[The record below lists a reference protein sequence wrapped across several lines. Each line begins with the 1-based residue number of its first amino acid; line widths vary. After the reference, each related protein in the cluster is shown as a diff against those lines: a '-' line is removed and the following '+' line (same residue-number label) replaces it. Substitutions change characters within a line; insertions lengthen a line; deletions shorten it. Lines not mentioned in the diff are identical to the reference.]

1 MLKQALISTLLLSL
15 SVHAQDVLQTYKE
28 TLQKD
33 PSLLRFY
40 TFENLKAEDKAIPS
54 IGSETEPLISQVPLE
69 IVAGRFAG
77 KTAVHLD
84 RYPLDSRRFILTD
97 KVFTAQIWMR
107 VTGVGVHRGNA
118 GSTNGTILSIG
129 IGYWDGWRITANYPS
144 LNTSLELGRPSPVNA
159 FYVGTNRPLVQNI
172 WQHVA
177 VSWDGHVLRHY
188 VNGRLAAEAVYEQ
201 SYTEPAENA
210 PFRVGFNGYGV
221 GSVAMDVDE
230 VIVHKRALRPSEII
244 ASSLGIVD
252 LAADVME
259 TLDELQETFVRKESA
274 MMVVE
279 LIGKLRAN
287 PRTPVALKL
296 WLMACEEAQVSSQEI
311 IASDEIKATDV
322 PAVLRRMIFAQIIQK
337 LRYNPM
343 MAVPKELMTVLI
355 DQADGLSKEDRQY
368 LILKQSLLELEEG
381 RTDNAISRL
390 DNMLQDNDLTPQ
402 HRKELTMSIAHA
414 LRAAGHYNEARKYY
428 TELAYSLNNDGF
440 SKQLCGIAALAA
452 AQTYVLEK
460 DYANAEMVFQDI
472 AKQDVL
478 PHHRLEAEECAAEV
492 ARLAAGKPARD
503 PEVNRRRPKAIA
515 VPKLAIYVSP
525 DGDDDDN
532 GTAENPV
539 MSIDVALEKV
549 RKLRKANPN
558 EPSAIVF
565 KDGQYFMSEP
575 IELTEDDS
583 GSDNAPFMLMAASG
597 EKPIFYGGMRLRAF
611 ISETDPSVLERLS
624 KEKRINLLVCD
635 LNGLPMDFNLDKQP
649 RAELFEDGKPLT
661 PARWP
666 NKGFVK
672 TGAPDETEDHRQ
684 LPSFKFDSLA
694 KLDWSKAEDIWAY
707 GYWKYLWAA
716 DYLKVKNIDATNGK
730 VNLERLSGYGLAPN
744 MPFYFYNLLEAID
757 QPGEWFLDRKAK
769 KIYLYPDKPINQAK
783 LELSIFTDNFLT
795 VKNAHHIVIHGL
807 TFDCGQGTGVVME
820 NVHNV
825 RFSAN
830 TLSRLAGDGLVA
842 TKASNLEIYGND
854 FFCLGRGGMKVSGG
868 DRKTL
873 TAGNINVENNW
884 VRDFS
889 RIDRTYTPA
898 VLMDGVGNRIAHNLF
913 HDAPH
918 HAIRLEG
925 NDHIIEYNDVHS
937 VVYES
942 DDQSGIDMWYNPSYQ
957 GNIMRYNFWH
967 HIGSGHTVAGQSGI
981 RLDDAICNVLMY
993 SNIFLCAAD
1002 GHFGAIQ
1009 IHGGKDNVADN
1020 NLFVACQAAASFSTW
1035 SDERWQE
1042 MFTRADMKKRLHE
1055 DIEIDQPPYSTKYP
1069 WLKNLQ
1075 KNNGQNF
1082 FWRNLLVR
1090 CNSLALH
1097 RNANIHEF
1105 LETISTDDANAF
1117 LTDGTSES
1125 YDKAF
1130 SAESWKPFTACSAMR
1145 PIPFAEIGL
1154 YDDASRASAVDKA
1167 VARQITPHFKGTKR

>member
-1 MLKQALISTLLLSL
+1 MIRQALISTLLLSL
-15 SVHAQDVLQTYKE
+15 SVQAQDVWQMYKE
-28 TLQKD
+28 SLLKD

-40 TFENLKAEDKAIPS
+40 TFENLKAEDKAIAS
-54 IGSETEPLISQVPLE
+54 IGSEAEPLMSQVPLE
-69 IVAGRFAG
+69 IVKGRLAG

-84 RYPLDSRRFILTD
+84 RYPLDSRRFVLKD

-129 IGYWDGWRITANYPS
+129 IGYWDGWRIVAGYPS
-144 LNTSLELGRPSPVNA
+144 LNTSLELGRPSPINA
-159 FYVGTNRPLVQNI
+159 FHIGTNKPLVHNV

-177 VSWDGHVLRHY
+177 VSWDGHILRQY
-188 VNGRLAAEAVYEQ
+188 VNGRLMAEAVYEQ
-201 SYTEPAENA
+201 SYTEPSENA
-210 PFRVGFNGYGV
+210 PFRVGYNGYGV
-221 GSVAMDVDE
+221 GSIAMDVDE
-230 VIVHKRALRPSEII
+230 VVVHKRALRPSEIL
-244 ASSLGIVD
+244 ALSLGCVD
-252 LAADVME
+252 LAADIME
-259 TLDELQETFVRKESA
+259 LLDELQTAFVKNDASMIA
-274 MMVVE
+274 A

-287 PRTPVALKL
+287 PQLPAALKL
-296 WLMACEEAQVSSQEI
+296 WLMSCEEAQVPLQEI
-311 IASDEIKATDV
+311 IASKEIHSTDV
-322 PAVLRRMIFAQIIQK
+322 PDVLRRMIYAQIIQK

-343 MAVPKELMTVLI
+343 MVVPKELMTVLI
-355 DQADGLSKEDRQY
+355 NQADGLSKEDRQY
-368 LILKQSLLELEEG
+368 LILKQALLEIEEG
-381 RTDNAISRL
+381 QTDDAMSRL
-390 DNMLQDNDLTPQ
+390 DNMLQDNELTLQ
-402 HRKELTMSIAHA
+402 LKNELTMSIAHT

-428 TELAYSLNNDGF
+428 IELAYSLNNDGF

-452 AQTYVLEK
+452 AQTYLLEK
-460 DYANAEMVFQDI
+460 NYSEAEMVFEDI

-478 PHHRLEAEECAAEV
+478 PLHRLEAEECAAEA

-503 PEVNRRRPKAIA
+503 PETNRRRPKAIT
-515 VPKLAIYVSP
+515 VPKLAVYVSP
-525 DGDDDDN
+525 DGDDDDD
-532 GTAENPV
+532 GSAENPV
-539 MSIDVALEKV
+539 MSVDVALEKV
-549 RKLRKANPN
+549 RKLRKAKPN

-565 KDGQYFMSEP
+565 KDGQYFMTEP
-575 IELTEDDS
+575 IELTDDDS
-583 GSDNAPFMLMAASG
+583 GSNDAPFMLMAAPG
-597 EKPIFYGGMRLRAF
+597 EKPVFYGGMRLRAF
-611 ISETDPSVLERLS
+611 ISETDPAVLERLS

-635 LNGLPMDFNLDKQP
+635 LNGLPMDFSLDKQP

-666 NKGFVK
+666 NEGFVK
-672 TGAPDETEDHRQ
+672 TGAPDETEDHKP
-684 LPSFKFDSLA
+684 LPSFKFDGLD
-694 KLDWSKAEDIWAY
+694 KLNWSKAEDIWAY
-707 GYWKYLWAA
+707 GFWKYLWAA
-716 DYLKVKNIDATNGK
+716 DYLRVKNIDVENGK
-730 VNLERLSGYGLAPN
+730 VNLAWLSGYGLAHN

-783 LELSIFTDNFLT
+783 LELSLFKDNFLT
-795 VKNAHHIVIHGL
+795 VKNAHHLVIHGL

-830 TLSRLAGDGLVA
+830 TLSRLAGDGLVV
-842 TKASNLEIYGND
+842 TNASNIDIYGND
-854 FFCLGRGGMKVSGG
+854 FFCLGRGGMKLKGG

-898 VLMDGVGNRIAHNLF
+898 VLMEGVGNRIAHNLF

-981 RLDDAICNVLMY
+981 RLDDAICNVQMY

-1035 SDERWQE
+1035 SNERWQE

-1069 WLKNLQ
+1069 WLADLR

-1082 FWRNLLVR
+1082 FWRNLLIR

-1097 RNANIHEF
+1097 RNASIHEF
-1105 LETISTDDANAF
+1105 LETISTDDAKAF
-1117 LTDGTSES
+1117 LTDDTPES

-1154 YDDASRASAVDKA
+1154 YDDPSRASAVDKA
-1167 VARQITPHFKGTKR
+1167 AARQITPHFKGTRR

>member
-15 SVHAQDVLQTYKE
+15 SVQAQGVLQTYKE

-40 TFENLKAEDKAIPS
+40 TFENLKAEDKMIPS
-54 IGSETEPLISQVPLE
+54 IGSETEPLMSQVPLE
-69 IVAGRFAG
+69 IVTGRFAG

-84 RYPLDSRRFILTD
+84 RYPLDSRRFVLKD

-129 IGYWDGWRITANYPS
+129 IGYWDGWRITAGYPGLS
-144 LNTSLELGRPSPVNA
+144 TSLELGRPSPINA
-159 FYVGTNRPLVQNI
+159 FHISTNKSLVHNV

-177 VSWDGHVLRHY
+177 VSWDGHVLRQY
-188 VNGRLAAEAVYEQ
+188 VNGRLVTEAVYEQ
-201 SYTEPAENA
+201 SYTEPSEKA
-210 PFRVGFNGYGV
+210 PFRVGYNGYGI
-221 GSVAMDVDE
+221 GSIAMDVDE
-230 VIVHKRALRPSEII
+230 VMVHKRALRPSEIL
-244 ASSLGIVD
+244 ALSLGIVD

-259 TLDELQETFVRKESA
+259 SLDELQQAFVKNDA
-274 MMVVE
+274 VTVAE
-279 LIGKLRAN
+279 LISKLRAN
-287 PRTPVALKL
+287 SQLPAALKL
-296 WLMACEEAQVSSQEI
+296 WLMTCEEAQIPLQEI
-311 IASDEIKATDV
+311 IASKEIQSADV
-322 PAVLRRMIFAQIIQK
+322 PDVLRRMIDAQIIQK
-337 LRYNPM
+337 LRYNP
-343 MAVPKELMTVLI
+343 LMTVPKDLLMTFTSHMEKLSQE
-355 DQADGLSKEDRQY
+355 DQRY
-368 LILKQSLLELEEG
+368 LLLKLSLLDLQEG
-381 RTDNAISRL
+381 RKDEAEGRL
-390 DNMLQDNDLTPQ
+390 DNMLHDNELTIQ
-402 HRKELTMSIAHA
+402 QRSELTMRVANV
-414 LRAAGHYNEARKYY
+414 LRSAGHYNEARKYY

-452 AQTYVLEK
+452 AQTYLLEK
-460 DYANAEMVFQDI
+460 KYSEAEMVFEDI
-472 AKQDVL
+472 ARQDVL
-478 PHHRLEAEECAAEV
+478 PHHRQEAEECAAEV
-492 ARLAAGKPARD
+492 ARLAAGKPARN
-503 PEVNRRRPKAIA
+503 PEANRRRPKAI
-515 VPKLAIYVSP
+515 VIPKLAIYVSP
-525 DGDDDDN
+525 DGDDDDD
-532 GTAENPV
+532 GSSENPV
-539 MSIDVALEKV
+539 MSIDVALEKI
-549 RKLRKANPN
+549 RALRKAKPN

-565 KDGQYFMSEP
+565 KGGQYYMTEP

-583 GSDNAPFMLMAASG
+583 GSENAPFMLLAAPG
-597 EKPIFYGGMRLRAF
+597 EKPVLYGGMRLRAF
-611 ISETDPSVLERLS
+611 ISETDPAVLARLP

-635 LNGLPMDFNLDKQP
+635 LNGLPMNDKLNEQP

-666 NKGFVK
+666 NEGFVK
-672 TGAPDETEDHRQ
+672 TGAPDETEDHKP
-684 LPSFKFDSLA
+684 LPSFKFDGLD
-694 KLDWSKAEDIWAY
+694 KQDWSKAEDIWAY

-716 DYLKVKNIDATNGK
+716 DYLKVKGIDAANGK
-730 VNLERLSGYGLAPN
+730 VNLERLSGYGIEPN

-757 QPGEWFLDRKAK
+757 QPGEWFMDRKAK
-769 KIYLYPDKPINQAK
+769 KIYLYPDKPIQQAK
-783 LELSIFTDNFLT
+783 LELSIFKRNFLKI
-795 VKNAHHIVIHGL
+795 KNAHHLVIHGL
-807 TFDCGQGTGVVME
+807 TFDCGQGTGVAME
-820 NVHNV
+820 NVHDI
-825 RFSAN
+825 RFSGN

-842 TKASNLEIYGND
+842 IKAMNLEIYGND
-854 FFCLGRGGMKVSGG
+854 FFCLGRGGMRLWGG

-873 TAGNINVENNW
+873 TPGNINVENNW

-898 VLMDGVGNRIAHNLF
+898 VVMDGVGNRIAHNLF

-925 NDHIIEYNDVHS
+925 NDHVIEYNDVHS

-942 DDQSGIDMWYNPSYQ
+942 DDQSGIDMWNNPSYQ
-957 GNIMRYNFWH
+957 GNVIRYNFWH

-1035 SDERWQE
+1035 SNERWLE
-1042 MFTRADMKKRLHE
+1042 MFTRSDMKKRLHE
-1055 DIEIDQPPYSTKYP
+1055 VVEIDQPPYSTKYP
-1069 WLKNLQ
+1069 WLKDLP

-1090 CNSLALH
+1090 CNSLALR
-1097 RNANIHEF
+1097 RNTSIHEF
-1105 LETISTDDANAF
+1105 LETLSTDDAKAF
-1117 LTDGTSES
+1117 LTDGTPES

-1130 SAESWKPFTACSAMR
+1130 SAESWKPFTTCTAMR
-1145 PIPFAEIGL
+1145 PIPFEEIGL
-1154 YDDASRASAVDKA
+1154 YDDPSRASAVDKVA
-1167 VARQITPHFKGTKR
+1167 ARQITPHFKGTRR

>member
-1 MLKQALISTLLLSL
+1 M
-15 SVHAQDVLQTYKE
+15 
-28 TLQKD
+28 
-33 PSLLRFY
+33 
-40 TFENLKAEDKAIPS
+40 
-54 IGSETEPLISQVPLE
+54 
-69 IVAGRFAG
+69 
-77 KTAVHLD
+77 
-84 RYPLDSRRFILTD
+84 
-97 KVFTAQIWMR
+97 
-107 VTGVGVHRGNA
+107 
-118 GSTNGTILSIG
+118 
-129 IGYWDGWRITANYPS
+129 
-144 LNTSLELGRPSPVNA
+144 
-159 FYVGTNRPLVQNI
+159 
-172 WQHVA
+172 
-177 VSWDGHVLRHY
+177 
-188 VNGRLAAEAVYEQ
+188 
-201 SYTEPAENA
+201 
-210 PFRVGFNGYGV
+210 
-221 GSVAMDVDE
+221 
-230 VIVHKRALRPSEII
+230 
-244 ASSLGIVD
+244 
-252 LAADVME
+252 
-259 TLDELQETFVRKESA
+259 
-274 MMVVE
+274 
-279 LIGKLRAN
+279 
-287 PRTPVALKL
+287 KL
-296 WLMACEEAQVSSQEI
+296 WLMASEEAQVSSQEI

-322 PAVLRRMIFAQIIQK
+322 PDVLREMIYAQIIQK
-337 LRYNPM
+337 LRYNPLLP
-343 MAVPKELMTVLI
+343 VPKELLTVLFK
-355 DQADGLSKEDRQY
+355 QAEGLSKEDRRY
-368 LILKQSLLELEEG
+368 LLFKQSLLDLQEG
-381 RTDNAISRL
+381 RKDEARNRL
-390 DNMLQDNDLTPQ
+390 DNMLDDNELTAIQ
-402 HRKELTMSIAHA
+402 KGELTMKVANA
-414 LRAAGHYNEARKYY
+414 LRNAGQYGEARDYY
-428 TELAYSLNNDGF
+428 VKLAYTLNDNVLP
-440 SKQLCGIAALAA
+440 KQLCGIAALAA
-452 AQTYVLEK
+452 AQTYLLEK
-460 DYANAEMVFQDI
+460 DYANAEMVFEDI

-478 PHHRLEAEECAAEV
+478 PHHRLEAEECAAE
-492 ARLAAGKPARD
+492 ATRLAAGKPARD
-503 PEVNRRRPKAIA
+503 PEANRRRPKAIA

-525 DGDDDDN
+525 DGDDDDD
-532 GTAENPV
+532 GSAENPV

-558 EPSAIVF
+558 ESAAIVF

-583 GSDNAPFMLMAASG
+583 GSDNAPFMLMAAPG
-597 EKPIFYGGMRLRAF
+597 EKPVFYGGMRLRAF
-611 ISETDPSVLERLS
+611 ISETDPAVLERLS

-666 NKGFVK
+666 NEGFVK
-672 TGAPDETEDHRQ
+672 TGAPDETDDHKP
-684 LPSFKFDSLA
+684 LPSFKFDGLD
-694 KLDWSKAEDIWAY
+694 KLDLSKAEDIWTY

-716 DYLKVKNIDATNGK
+716 DYLKVKNIDVANGK
-730 VNLERLSGYGLAPN
+730 VNLVKLSGYGLDSN

-795 VKNAHHIVIHGL
+795 VKNAHHVVIHGL
-807 TFDCGQGTGVVME
+807 TFDCGQGTGVIME
-820 NVHNV
+820 NVHDV

-873 TAGNINVENNW
+873 TAGNINIENNW

-1117 LTDGTSES
+1117 L
-1125 YDKAF
+1125 
-1130 SAESWKPFTACSAMR
+1130 
-1145 PIPFAEIGL
+1145 
-1154 YDDASRASAVDKA
+1154 
-1167 VARQITPHFKGTKR
+1167 

>member
-1 MLKQALISTLLLSL
+1 MIRQALISTLLLSL
-15 SVHAQDVLQTYKE
+15 SVQAQDVWQMYKDSL
-28 TLQKD
+28 TKD

-40 TFENLKAEDKAIPS
+40 TFENLKAEDKAVPS
-54 IGSETEPLISQVPLE
+54 IGTEADPLVSQVPLE
-69 IVAGRFAG
+69 IVAGRFEG

-84 RYPLDSRRFILTD
+84 RHPLDSKQFDLMD
-97 KVFTAQIWMR
+97 KVFTAQIWMK

-129 IGYWDGWRITANYPS
+129 IGYWDGWRVTAGYPG

-159 FYVGTNRPLVQNI
+159 FHIGTNKPLVHGV

-177 VSWDGHVLRHY
+177 DSWDGHVLRHY
-188 VNGRLAAEAVYEQ
+188 VNGRLVAEAVYDQ
-201 SYTEPAENA
+201 AYTKPSEGA
-210 PFRVGFNGYGV
+210 PFRVGYNGYGV
-221 GSVAMDVDE
+221 GSIAMDVDE
-230 VIVHKRALRPSEII
+230 VTVHKRALRPSEI
-244 ASSLGIVD
+244 
-252 LAADVME
+252 LAASLNSIAFPEAIQTMVD
-259 TLDELQETFVRKESA
+259 DLQKAFIERNAASVA
-274 MMVVE
+274 E
-279 LIGKLRAN
+279 LIAKLRIH
-287 PRTPVALKL
+287 PQTTTALKV
-296 WLMACEEAQVSSQEI
+296 WLMTCEESHVPFQELLAFAEDHSSE
-311 IASDEIKATDV
+311 V
-322 PAVLRRMIFAQIIQK
+322 PDTLMRMINGQIIQK
-337 LRYNPM
+337 LRYDSQMPISRELLTKLFNQVD
-343 MAVPKELMTVLI
+343 AVS
-355 DQADGLSKEDRQY
+355 QEDRQY
-368 LILKQSLLELEEG
+368 LLLKLSLLDLRDGKQEE
-381 RTDNAISRL
+381 AMARL
-390 DNMLQDNDLTPQ
+390 DNMLQDNELTPQ
-402 HRKELTMSIAHA
+402 HRNELIMSVAHA
-414 LRAAGHYNEARKYY
+414 LRAAGHYSEARKYY

-452 AQTYVLEK
+452 AQTYLLEK
-460 DYANAEMVFQDI
+460 NYSEAEMVFEDI

-478 PHHRLEAEECAAEV
+478 PIHRQEAEECAAEA

-503 PEVNRRRPKAIA
+503 PEANRRRPKAIA
-515 VPKLAIYVSP
+515 VPKLAVYVSP
-525 DGDDDDN
+525 DGDDDDD
-532 GTAENPV
+532 GSAENPV

-549 RKLRKANPN
+549 RKLRKAKPN
-558 EPSAIVF
+558 EASAIVF
-565 KDGQYFMSEP
+565 KGGQYFMTEP

-583 GSDNAPFMLMAASG
+583 GSDDAPFMLMAAPG
-597 EKPIFYGGMRLRAF
+597 EKPVFYGGMRLRAF
-611 ISETDPSVLERLS
+611 ISETDPAVLERLS

-635 LNGLPMDFNLDKQP
+635 LNGLPMDFSLDKQP

-666 NKGFVK
+666 NEGFVK
-672 TGAPDETEDHRQ
+672 TGAPDETADHKP
-684 LPSFKFDSLA
+684 LPSFKFDGLD
-694 KLDWSKAEDIWAY
+694 KLNWSKAEDIWAY

-716 DYLKVKNIDATNGK
+716 DYLKVKNIDAENGK
-730 VNLERLSGYGLAPN
+730 VNLAWLSGYGLAQN

-783 LELSIFTDNFLT
+783 LELSVFKDNFLK
-795 VKNAHHIVIHGL
+795 VKNAHHVVIHGL

-820 NVHNV
+820 NVHDV

-830 TLSRLAGDGLVA
+830 TLSRLAGDGLVVTNA
-842 TKASNLEIYGND
+842 TNMEVYGND
-854 FFCLGRGGMKVSGG
+854 FFCLGRGGMKLKGG

-925 NDHIIEYNDVHS
+925 NDHVIEYNDVHS

-981 RLDDAICNVLMY
+981 RLDDAICNVQMY

-1035 SDERWQE
+1035 SNERWQE

-1069 WLKNLQ
+1069 WLADLR

-1082 FWRNLLVR
+1082 FWRNLLIR

-1117 LTDGTSES
+1117 LTDGTPES

-1154 YDDASRASAVDKA
+1154 YDDPSRASAVDKA
-1167 VARQITPHFKGTKR
+1167 AARQITPHFKGTRR

>member
-1 MLKQALISTLLLSL
+1 MIKQALISTLLLSL
-15 SVHAQDVLQTYKE
+15 SVQAQNTWQNYKDS
-28 TLQKD
+28 LRKD
-33 PSLLRFY
+33 ESLRRFY
-40 TFENLKAEDKAIPS
+40 TFENLEAEDRSIPS
-54 IGSETEPLISQVPLE
+54 FGSEKEPLTSQVPLE
-69 IVAGRFAG
+69 IVAGRFGG

-107 VTGVGVHRGNA
+107 ATGVGVHRGNA

-129 IGYWDGWRITANYPS
+129 IGYWDGWRVITSFPS

-159 FYVGTNRPLVQNI
+159 FHVGSNRPLVPNV

-177 VSWDGHVLRHY
+177 VSWDGHVLRQY
-188 VNGRLAAEAVYEQ
+188 VNGRLVAEAVYEQ

-210 PFRVGFNGYGV
+210 PFRVGFNGHGV

-230 VIVHKRALRPSEII
+230 VVVHKRALRPSEII
-244 ASSLGIVD
+244 AGSLGCVD
-252 LAADVME
+252 LAVDVME
-259 TLDELQETFVRKESA
+259 TLDELQAAFVKKDAASSA
-274 MMVVE
+274 A

-287 PRTPVALKL
+287 PKSPVALKL
-296 WLMACEEAQVSSQEI
+296 WLMSCEEAQVSSQDI
-311 IASDEIKATDV
+311 IASNEIRSAEV
-322 PAVLRRMIFAQIIQK
+322 PDVLRRMIYARIVQK

-343 MAVPKELMTVLI
+343 MAVPNEVLTVLFK
-355 DQADGLSKEDRQY
+355 QVEGLSKEDRRY
-368 LILKQSLLELEEG
+368 LLFKQSLLDLQEG
-381 RTDNAISRL
+381 RTDEAMSRL
-390 DNMLQDNDLTPQ
+390 DNMLQDIELT
-402 HRKELTMSIAHA
+402 RMERSELTMKVAHA
-414 LRAAGHYNEARKYY
+414 LRAAGHYGAARNYY
-428 TELAYSLNNDGF
+428 VKLAYSLNDNVLP
-440 SKQLCGIAALAA
+440 KQLCGIAALAA
-452 AQTYVLEK
+452 AQTYLLEK

-478 PHHRLEAEECAAEV
+478 PHHRLEAEECAVEA

-503 PEVNRRRPKAIA
+503 PEANRRRPKAIEI
-515 VPKLAIYVSP
+515 PKVAIYVSP
-525 DGDDDDN
+525 DGDDDDD
-532 GTAENPV
+532 GSAEKPV
-539 MSIDVALEKV
+539 MSIDVALEKI
-549 RKLRKANPN
+549 RALRKANPN

-565 KDGQYFMSEP
+565 KGGQYFMTEP

-583 GSDNAPFMLMAASG
+583 GLEKTPFMLVAAPG
-597 EKPIFYGGMRLRAF
+597 EKPVFYGGMRLRAF
-611 ISETDPSVLERLS
+611 ISETDPKVLERLP

-635 LNGLPMDFNLDKQP
+635 LNGLPMEFNLKEQP

-666 NKGFVK
+666 NEGFVK
-672 TGAPDETEDHRQ
+672 TGAPDETEDHKP
-684 LPSFKFDSLA
+684 LPSFKFDGLD
-694 KLDWSKAEDIWAY
+694 KLNWSHAEDIWTY

-730 VNLERLSGYGLAPN
+730 VNLERLSGYGIASN

-757 QPGEWFLDRKAK
+757 KPGEWFLDRKAK
-769 KIYLYPDKPINQAK
+769 KLYLYPDKPIGQAK
-783 LELSIFTDNFLT
+783 LELSIFKENFLK
-795 VKNAHHIVIHGL
+795 VKNAHHLVIHGL
-807 TFDCGQGTGVVME
+807 TFDLGQGTGVVME
-820 NVHNV
+820 DVHDV
-825 RFSAN
+825 RFSGN

-842 TKASNLEIYGND
+842 TRASNLEIYGND
-854 FFCLGRGGMKVSGG
+854 FFCLGRGGMKLSGG
-868 DRKTL
+868 DRRTL
-873 TAGNINVENNW
+873 TAGSINVENNW

-1009 IHGGKDNVADN
+1009 IHGGKDNMADN
-1020 NLFVACQAAASFSTW
+1020 NLFIACQAAASFTTW
-1035 SDERWQE
+1035 SDELWQG

-1069 WLKNLQ
+1069 WLKDLQ

-1097 RNANIHEF
+1097 RNAKIHEF
-1105 LETISTDDANAF
+1105 LETISTDDSQAF
-1117 LTDGTSES
+1117 LTDSTPES

-1154 YDDASRASAVDKA
+1154 YDDPSRASAVDTA
-1167 VARQITPHFKGTKR
+1167 AARQITPHFKGTKR

>member
-1 MLKQALISTLLLSL
+1 MIRQALISTLLLSL
-15 SVHAQDVLQTYKE
+15 SVQAQNTWQNYKDS
-28 TLQKD
+28 LRKD
-33 PSLLRFY
+33 ESLLRFY
-40 TFENLKAEDKAIPS
+40 TFENLKAEDRSIPS
-54 IGSETEPLISQVPLE
+54 FGSENEPLRAQAPLE
-69 IVAGRFAG
+69 IVAGRFDG

-84 RYPLDSRRFILTD
+84 RYPLDSRRFILAD

-118 GSTNGTILSIG
+118 ASTNGTILSIG
-129 IGYWDGWRITANYPS
+129 IGYWDGWRVTTNYPG
-144 LNTSLELGRPSPVNA
+144 LNTSFELGRPSPVNA
-159 FYVGTNRPLVQNI
+159 FHVGTSRALVQNV

-177 VSWDGHVLRHY
+177 VSWDGHVLRQY

-201 SYTEPAENA
+201 SYTEPSENA
-210 PFRVGFNGYGV
+210 PFRVGYNGYGI
-221 GSVAMDVDE
+221 GSIAMDVDE
-230 VIVHKRALRPSEII
+230 VVVHKRALRPSEII
-244 ASSLGIVD
+244 AASLGIVD

-259 TLDELQETFVRKESA
+259 RLDELQAAFLKKNAAEIA
-274 MMVVE
+274 A
-279 LIGKLRAN
+279 LIGKLRAD
-287 PRTPVALKL
+287 PRSPAALKL
-296 WLMACEEAQVSSQEI
+296 WLMACEDAQVSSQEI
-311 IASDEIKATDV
+311 IASDEIKSKDV
-322 PAVLRRMIFAQIIQK
+322 PDVLRKMIYAQIVRK
-337 LRYNPM
+337 LRYNPLLP
-343 MAVPKELMTVLI
+343 VPKDLLTTLFTQVE
-355 DQADGLSKEDRQY
+355 GLSKEDRRY
-368 LILKQSLLELEEG
+368 LLFKQSLLDLQEG
-381 RTDNAISRL
+381 RKDEARNRL
-390 DNMLQDNDLTPQ
+390 ENMLNDNELTALQ
-402 HRKELTMSIAHA
+402 RGELTMRVANA
-414 LRAAGHYNEARKYY
+414 LRNAGHYSEARDYY
-428 TELAYSLNNDGF
+428 VKVAYALNDNVLP
-440 SKQLCGIAALAA
+440 KQLCGIAALAA
-452 AQTYVLEK
+452 AQTYLLEK
-460 DYANAEMVFQDI
+460 DYANAEMVFEDI

-478 PHHRLEAEECAAEV
+478 PHHRLEAKECAAEA

-503 PEVNRRRPKAIA
+503 PEANRRRPKAI
-515 VPKLAIYVSP
+515 VIPKLAVYVSP
-525 DGDDDDN
+525 DGDDDDD
-532 GTAENPV
+532 GSAEKPV
-539 MSIDVALEKV
+539 MSIDVALDKI
-549 RKLRKANPN
+549 RALRKANPN

-565 KDGQYFMSEP
+565 KDGQYYMTES
-575 IELTEDDS
+575 IELTDVDS
-583 GSDNAPFMLMAASG
+583 GSENAPFMLVAAPG
-597 EKPIFYGGMRLRAF
+597 EKPVFYGGMRLRAF
-611 ISETDPSVLERLS
+611 ISETDPAVLERLP

-635 LNGLPMDFNLDKQP
+635 LKGLPIESNLNEQP
-649 RAELFEDGKPLT
+649 RAELFEDGKPLK

-666 NKGFVK
+666 NEGFVE
-672 TGAPDETEDHRQ
+672 TGAPEETEDHKP
-684 LPSFKFDSLA
+684 LPSFKFNGLD

-716 DYLKVKNIDATNGK
+716 DYLKVNSVDAANGK
-730 VNLERLSGYGLAPN
+730 VNLAKLSGYGLAPN

-769 KIYLYPDKPINQAK
+769 KLYLYPDKPVGKAK
-783 LELSIFTDNFLT
+783 LELSLFKRNFLK

-807 TFDCGQGTGVVME
+807 TFDLGQGTGVGME
-820 NVHNV
+820 NVHDV
-825 RFSAN
+825 RFSGN

-842 TKASNLEIYGND
+842 IKAINLEIYGND
-854 FFCLGRGGMKVSGG
+854 FFCLGRGGMRLWGG

-925 NDHIIEYNDVHS
+925 NDHVIEYNDVHS

-942 DDQSGIDMWYNPSYQ
+942 DDQSGIDMWNNPSYQ

-967 HIGSGHTVAGQSGI
+967 HIGSGHTIAGQSGI

-1042 MFTRADMKKRLHE
+1042 MFTRADMKKRLYE
-1055 DIEIDQPPYSTKYP
+1055 DIDIDQPPYSTKYP
-1069 WLKNLQ
+1069 WLKDLR
-1075 KNNGQNF
+1075 KHNGQNF

-1090 CNSLALH
+1090 CNSLALR
-1097 RNANIHEF
+1097 RNTNIHEF
-1105 LETISTDDANAF
+1105 LETISTDDTNAF
-1117 LTDGTSES
+1117 LTDGTPES

-1130 SAESWKPFTACSAMR
+1130 SPESWKPFTACSAMR

-1154 YDDASRASAVDKA
+1154 YDDPSRASAVDTA
-1167 VARQITPHFKGTKR
+1167 AARQITPHFKGTRR

>member
-1 MLKQALISTLLLSL
+1 MIKQALLSTLLLSL
-15 SVHAQDVLQTYKE
+15 SVQAQNAWQNYKE

-33 PSLLRFY
+33 ESLLRFY
-40 TFENLKAEDKAIPS
+40 TFENLKAEDKSIPS
-54 IGSETEPLISQVPLE
+54 FGSENEPLMSQVPLE
-69 IVAGRFAG
+69 ITAGRFEG
-77 KTAVHLD
+77 KTAIHLD
-84 RYPLDSRRFILTD
+84 RYPLDSKQFGLKD
-97 KVFTAQIWMR
+97 KVFTAQIWMK

-129 IGYWDGWRITANYPS
+129 IGYWDGWRIVTGYPS
-144 LNTSLELGRPSPVNA
+144 LNTSLEMGRPSPINA
-159 FYVGTNRPLVQNI
+159 FHISSNRALVQNT

-188 VNGRLAAEAVYEQ
+188 VNGRLVSEAIYEQ
-201 SYTEPAENA
+201 AYTEPADSA
-210 PFRVGFNGYGV
+210 PFRVGYNGYGV
-221 GSVAMDVDE
+221 GSIAMDVDE
-230 VIVHKRALRPSEII
+230 VVVHKRALWPSEII
-244 ASSLGIVD
+244 TASLGIVD
-252 LAADVME
+252 LAADIAE
-259 TLDELQETFVRKESA
+259 TLDKLQTAFVKKDGTA
-274 MMVVE
+274 AA
-279 LIGKLRAN
+279 LISKLCEN
-287 PRTPVALKL
+287 PQLPAALKL
-296 WLMACEEAQVSSQEI
+296 WLMSSEEAQVSLQEI
-311 IASDEIKATDV
+311 IASKEIQSVDV
-322 PAVLRRMIFAQIIQK
+322 PDVLRNMIYAQIIQK
-337 LRYNPM
+337 LRDNPLM
-343 MAVPKELMTVLI
+343 TVPKELLTTLSKQI
-355 DQADGLSKEDRQY
+355 ERLSKEDQRHLQ
-368 LILKQSLLELEEG
+368 LKLSLVDLQEG
-381 RTDNAISRL
+381 RRDEAKARL
-390 DNMLQDNDLTPQ
+390 DNMLHDNALTIQ
-402 HRKELTMSIAHA
+402 EKSELTMKVANI
-414 LRAAGHYNEARKYY
+414 LRSSGHYSEAREYY
-428 TELAYSLNNDGF
+428 TELAYSLYNNKL
-440 SKQLCGIAALAA
+440 SKQLCGIAALAV
-452 AQTYVLEK
+452 AQTYALEE
-460 DYANAEMVFQDI
+460 DYSNAEMVFEDI

-478 PHHRLEAEECAAEV
+478 PHHKLEAEECAAEV
-492 ARLAAGKPARD
+492 GRLIEGRPARD
-503 PEVNRRRPKAIA
+503 PEANRRRPKAITI
-515 VPKLAIYVSP
+515 PKIAIYVSP
-525 DGDDDDN
+525 DGDDDDD
-532 GTAENPV
+532 GSSKKPV
-539 MSIDVALEKV
+539 MSIEVALEKI
-549 RKLRKANPN
+549 RALRKKKPN

-565 KDGQYFMSEP
+565 KGGQYFMTEP
-575 IELTEDDS
+575 IELTEGDS
-583 GSDNAPFMLMAASG
+583 GSENTPFMLLAAPG
-597 EKPIFYGGMRLRAF
+597 EKPVFYGGMRLRAF
-611 ISETDPSVLERLS
+611 ISETDPAILERLP

-635 LNGLPMDFNLDKQP
+635 LNGIPMEYNLNEQP

-666 NKGFVK
+666 NEGFVK
-672 TGAPDETEDHRQ
+672 TGAPDETEDHKP
-684 LPSFKFDSLA
+684 LPSFKFDGLD
-694 KLDWSKAEDIWAY
+694 KMDWSHAEDVWAY

-716 DYLKVKNIDATNGK
+716 DYLKINSIDTANGK
-730 VNLERLSGYGLAPN
+730 VNLARLSGYGLAPN

-769 KIYLYPDKPINQAK
+769 KIYLYPDKPIGQAK
-783 LELSIFTDNFLT
+783 LELSIFKQNFLK
-795 VKNAHHIVIHGL
+795 VKNAHHLVIHGL

-820 NVHNV
+820 NVHDV

-842 TKASNLEIYGND
+842 TNASNMEIYGND
-854 FFCLGRGGMKVSGG
+854 FFCLGRGGMKISGG

-873 TAGNINVENNW
+873 TAGNINIENNW

-898 VLMDGVGNRIAHNLF
+898 VLMNGVGNRIAHNLF

-1009 IHGGKDNVADN
+1009 IHGGKDNIADN
-1020 NLFVACQAAASFSTW
+1020 NLFIACQAAASFSTW
-1035 SDERWQE
+1035 SNERWQE

-1069 WLKNLQ
+1069 WLKDLQ

-1090 CNSLALH
+1090 CNSLALR

-1105 LETISTDDANAF
+1105 LETISTDDAQAF
-1117 LTDGTSES
+1117 LTDGTPES

-1145 PIPFAEIGL
+1145 PIPFNEIGL
-1154 YDDASRASAVDKA
+1154 YDDPSRASKVDKTA
-1167 VARQITPHFKGTKR
+1167 ARQITPHFKGTKR

>member
-1 MLKQALISTLLLSL
+1 MIKQALMSTLLLSL
-15 SVHAQDVLQTYKE
+15 TVQAQDIWQTYKNSLRE
-28 TLQKD
+28 D

-40 TFENLKAEDKAIPS
+40 TFENLKAEDKEIPS
-54 IGSETEPLISQVPLE
+54 LGSEAVSLTTANPLE
-69 IVAGRFAG
+69 IVAGRFPG

-84 RYPLDSRRFILTD
+84 RYPLDSRRFILKD
-97 KVFTAQIWMR
+97 KVFTAQIWLK
-107 VTGVGVHRGNA
+107 VTGVGVHRGNG

-129 IGYWDGWRITANYPS
+129 IGYWDGWRVTAGYPG
-144 LNTSLELGRPSPVNA
+144 LNTSLEMGRPSPVNA
-159 FYVGTNRPLVQNI
+159 FHIGTNKPLVHGA

-177 VSWDGHVLRHY
+177 VSWDGHILRHY
-188 VNGRLAAEAVYEQ
+188 TNGRLMTEVVYDQ
-201 SYTEPAENA
+201 AYTEPSENA
-210 PFRVGFNGYGV
+210 PFRVGYNGYGV
-221 GSVAMDVDE
+221 GSIAMDVDE
-230 VIVHKRALRPSEII
+230 VAIHKRALEPAEII
-244 ASSLGIVD
+244 AASLGCPAFPKDITMMLNDLQTAFAKHDTSSIVS
-252 LAADVME
+252 LVA
-259 TLDELQETFVRKESA
+259 
-274 MMVVE
+274 
-279 LIGKLRAN
+279 KLRAH
-287 PRTPVALKL
+287 PQTTAALKL
-296 WLMACEEAQVSSQEI
+296 WLMSCDEAQVPLQEI
-311 IASDEIKATDV
+311 IASKEIHSTDV
-322 PAVLRRMIFAQIIQK
+322 PDVLRRMIYAQIVQK
-337 LRYNPM
+337 LRYNPT
-343 MAVPKELMTVLI
+343 MAMPKELMTTLVN
-355 DQADGLSKEDRQY
+355 QADGLSKEDRQY
-368 LILKQSLLELEEG
+368 IILKQSLLEMEEG
-381 RTDNAISRL
+381 RMDDAMSRL
-390 DNMLQDNDLTPQ
+390 DNMLQD
-402 HRKELTMSIAHA
+402 KELTLQQRNELTMKAAHA
-414 LRAAGHYNEARKYY
+414 LRAAGRYNEARKYY
-428 TELAYSLNNDGF
+428 TELAYSLNNEGF

-452 AQTYVLEK
+452 AQTYLLEK
-460 DYANAEMVFQDI
+460 NYSEAEMVFEDI
-472 AKQDVL
+472 ARQDVL
-478 PHHRLEAEECAAEV
+478 PHHQLEAEECAAEA

-503 PEVNRRRPKAIA
+503 PEANRRRPKAIEI
-515 VPKLAIYVSP
+515 PKLAVYVSP

-532 GTAENPV
+532 GSADNPV
-539 MSIDVALEKV
+539 MSIDIALEKI
-549 RKLRKANPN
+549 RALRKANPN
-558 EPSAIVF
+558 VPSAIVF
-565 KDGQYFMSEP
+565 KGGMYPMTEP

-583 GSDNAPFMLMAASG
+583 GSENAPFMLLAASG
-597 EKPIFYGGMRLRAF
+597 EKPVFYGGMRLRAF
-611 ISETDPSVLERLS
+611 ISETDPAILARLP

-649 RAELFEDGKPLT
+649 RAELFEDGRPLT

-672 TGAPDETEDHRQ
+672 TGAPDETEDHKP
-684 LPSFKFDSLA
+684 LPSFKFDGLS

-716 DYLKVKNIDATNGK
+716 DYLKVKNIDAANEK
-730 VNLERLSGYGLAPN
+730 VNLARLSGYGIAPN

-783 LELSIFTDNFLT
+783 LELSIFKENFLK
-795 VKNAHHIVIHGL
+795 VKNAHHLVIHGL
-807 TFDCGQGTGVVME
+807 TFDLSQGTGVIME
-820 NVHNV
+820 NVHDV

-830 TLSRLAGDGLVA
+830 TLSRLAGDGLIA
-842 TKASNLEIYGND
+842 TNALNLDIYGND
-854 FFCLGRGGMKVSGG
+854 FFCLGRGGMKLSGG

-873 TAGNINVENNW
+873 KAGNINVENNW

-925 NDHIIEYNDVHS
+925 NDHVIEYNDVHS

-1020 NLFVACQAAASFSTW
+1020 NLYVACQAAASFSTW
-1035 SDERWQE
+1035 SEERWQE
-1042 MFTRADMKKRLHE
+1042 MFTRADMKKRLHG
-1055 DIEIDQPPYSTKYP
+1055 DIEIDMPPYSTKYP
-1069 WLKNLQ
+1069 WLADLQ

-1082 FWRNLLVR
+1082 FWRNLLIR

-1097 RNANIHEF
+1097 RNPRIHEF
-1105 LETISTDDANAF
+1105 LETISTDDAEAF
-1117 LTDGTSES
+1117 LTDGTPES

-1130 SAESWKPFTACSAMR
+1130 SPESWAAFMKTSAMR

-1154 YDDASRASAVDKA
+1154 YDDASRASKVNTAA
-1167 VARQITPHFKGTKR
+1167 ARQITPHFKGTRR